1 MSLAYS
7 TLSLPL
13 FTGTSELEAL
23 DALDQ
28 FHANHLV
35 LFEDVEAPG
44 ISAAFTKYAT
54 SGSAQLHHARIN
66 RHPGQFEFTSATNT
80 SFSSLPKLSNPE
92 TGCCLLLR
100 TSGTTAK
107 PKGVSSLKL
116 SLMDV

>member
-23 DALDQ
+23 DAIDQ
-28 FHANHLV
+28 FHATHLI

-44 ISAAFTKYAT
+44 VSAAFTKYAN
-54 SGSAQLHHARIN
+54 SGNAQLHHARIN
-66 RHPGQFEFTSATNT
+66 RHPGQFEFTSATNR

-107 PKGVSSLKL
+107 PKGVSSLML
-116 SLMDV
+116 SLMNV